1 MRRPGGIA
9 SSRSVLTEVQ
19 DALNRAREC
28 TFLLVARPRGARGS
42 DVAPLGE
49 KSIGCVRLCRTG
61 SAPSRHATA
70 SPQRERTT
78 PSPKSE
84 IVFNPIFWSKGEL
97 LSIP

>member
-1 MRRPGGIA
+1 MPGRDRCLAI
-9 SSRSVLTEVQ
+9 RSYRSPGRVKS
-19 DALNRAREC
+19 AREC

-49 KSIGCVRLCRTG
+49 KSIGCIRLCRTG